1 MVIDTSTVNLL
12 KRKLK
17 TNSKDLDELHDSAK
31 SIYQSVDDIIK
42 ISNPSVSKIKSQ
54 FSKAKTVLTH
64 TNNWMDNFNSISDPY
79 KEIEEKLANQ
89 KVVIGKLTSAL
100 SGGYAH
106 IGKGSFVFNTKYLQD
121 TENFDKKVKKQL
133 IKKTPALDIIDGKNI
148 KASEL
153 NDLVNLIGEVKN
165 NGNKIFKA
173 GKTFKKRFTD
183 LFVIAA
189 LTKDEKGRIGFR
201 TVEDMVK
208 AYEMKT
214 KKNVPKGIIKLL
226 EHMDQKYI
234 VDQLTKNLSKSS
246 VSKRGLRVLVN
257 IRGEF
262 VKNGE
267 TLAKKHLHV
276 IDSRQLYKPKS
287 TRLKSYKKSALKA
300 AKDEVDFKGMWKDF
314 KDAKG
319 LKKILPGLN
328 IGAKV
333 LTVCGSVSSS
343 NKLADESKLKGNWK
357 GASVAGGVAIDLG
370 TAAAEAGTADLITS
384 GLVTLAGTGLA
395 AAGVTVSAPVWV
407 TAGAVA
413 ATGIGVAYI
422 TSKISDKL
430 DLGTKV
436 KKTWNNV
443 LSWGMKHFK

>member
-64 TNNWMDNFNSISDPY
+64 TNNWTDNFNSISDPY

-370 TAAAEAGTADLITS
+370 TAAADLITS